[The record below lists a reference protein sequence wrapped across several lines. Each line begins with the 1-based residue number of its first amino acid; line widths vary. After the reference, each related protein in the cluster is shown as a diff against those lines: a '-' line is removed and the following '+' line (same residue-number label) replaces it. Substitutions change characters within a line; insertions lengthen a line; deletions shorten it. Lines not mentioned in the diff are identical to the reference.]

1 MPNAKKQKNG
11 KWRCQLSVIEMID
24 GKKVEKNRS
33 FTGSTKAEAEYKALQ
48 YKESKSVRID
58 DVSVQNALRRYID
71 SKSHILSPSTLRG
84 YTRDSSHILAPLHGV
99 SLSRLDTETVQRWIN
114 NAATTYSPKSI
125 KNAHGLLVSS
135 VTAISPDWSVRV
147 TMPKSQKKEY
157 YIPTLEQVRLLIDE
171 ATTDNLRKSI
181 KLAAYGSLRR
191 GEICALTPED
201 IGKDYVKITKDMIL
215 TPEKK
220 YIVKPMPKTL
230 ESNRTVPLPPDVIED
245 LRAGL
250 VDCTPHAIT
259 VAFDRLVKKL
269 KLPHMRFHDLRHF
282 FASYCHLKGIP
293 DAYIE
298 KIGGWRPGSE
308 VMKAIYRNTINEEEK
323 RQAERIRA
331 IFSQK
336 KKRRRVCVS
345 SSFSVKPSAKPSAR
359 PNGASKIK

>member
-1 MPNAKKQKNG
+1 M
-11 KWRCQLSVIEMID
+11 
-24 GKKVEKNRS
+24 
-33 FTGSTKAEAEYKALQ
+33 
-48 YKESKSVRID
+48 
-58 DVSVQNALRRYID
+58 
-71 SKSHILSPSTLRG
+71 
-84 YTRDSSHILAPLHGV
+84 
-99 SLSRLDTETVQRWIN
+99 
-114 NAATTYSPKSI
+114 
-125 KNAHGLLVSS
+125 
-135 VTAISPDWSVRV
+135 
-147 TMPKSQKKEY
+147 TMPKAQKKEY

-171 ATTDNLRKSI
+171 ASTDNLRKSI

-220 YIVKPMPKTL
+220 YIVKPMPKTM

-323 RQAERIRA
+323 RQAERIRD

-359 PNGASKIK
+359 PHEPSKIK